1 MENQISVNVGD
12 TVFAIGFAFDGE
24 ELINNYSGYGK
35 VSKILAPGMYC
46 VSFGEDD
53 TLECYDSTGTNENAP
68 EIIIFRDKDI
78 VYCKDGV
85 IGVYLKDFL
94 YLQ

>member
-1 MENQISVNVGD
+1 MENQIRVNVGD
-12 TVFAIGFAFDGE
+12 TVFAVGFAFDGE

-35 VSKILAPGMYC
+35 VWKILAPGMYC

-53 TLECYDSTGTNENAP
+53 KLECYDSTGTNENAP
-68 EIIIFRDKDI
+68 EIITFRDKDI

-85 IGVYLKDFL
+85 IGVYLKDFINL
-94 YLQ
+94 